1 MIPIAYYFILSTILF
16 VVGTLIVLYRKNLV
30 FILMGIEFILNAST
44 INFVA
49 MSKYDPEYSGQILAM
64 AIIVVAACEAV
75 VALSIIILLYK
86 HYNSTNLEDIK
97 AIKE

>member
-1 MIPIAYYFILSTILF
+1 MIPLSFYLALSTFLF
-16 VVGTLIVLYRKNLV
+16 VVGTFIVLYRKNLV

-44 INFVA
+44 INLVA
-49 MSKYDPEYSGQILAM
+49 MSKFDPEYAGQILTM
-64 AIIVVAACEAV
+64 AIIVIAACEAV